1 MKVTQKDYIMPDYN
15 LTFLQNNMMAFLAFN
30 VKYETLI
37 NFLQLHEMSTS
48 QISIVRCIICLTLCC
63 KRSKW

>member
-37 NFLQLHEMSTS
+37 NFFTAS
-48 QISIVRCIICLTLCC
+48 
-63 KRSKW
+63 